1 MRRLLSAHAR
11 GAPGVGL
18 LLVRVAASV
27 GLLVPEIH
35 SLRVASASVAAFA
48 LTHVLT
54 LGPGFLVL
62 VGLWTQFA
70 GVLVAAGALWRSFH
84 SDNPSYWM
92 MLAALGAALALTG
105 PGTWSIDA
113 LRFGWRRLDIPVPR
127 SAKR

>member
-18 LLVRVAASV
+18 LLVRVVAGV

-35 SLRVASASVAAFA
+35 SLRAAPASAAAFA
-48 LTHVLT
+48 LMHVLT
-54 LGPGFLVL
+54 LGLGSLVL
-62 VGLWTQFA
+62 VGLWTHAA
-70 GVLVAAGALWRSFH
+70 GVLVAAGALWQCFH
-84 SDNPSYWM
+84 SDKPSHWV
-92 MLAALGAALALTG
+92 MLAASGAALALTG

-127 SAKR
+127 STKR